1 MKEVRQKVKPK
12 RYKVFCKSINRGVRM
27 IKTGKKSKGSK
38 SLKEK
43 AKEFN
48 REEKVKHIIKE
59 SDNVL

>member
-1 MKEVRQKVKPK
+1 
-12 RYKVFCKSINRGVRM
+12 M